1 MFFPFPRFPKEKGST
16 VQQLRP
22 TLTSIRALHAILS
35 HRSWCSSIWSL
46 TNSPLHCRDSKLW
59 LSRFSARPSKS
70 CTARH
75 TKFSSLPGLKQVNL
89 PGLPLGVSWVKAPFC
104 KECQGTSDYGDKLL
118 GACRNCGQQRGCKVD
133 AGEIKALPPCNSCH
147 WLIWEAR
154 YYQPGILFSCHT
166 ICKWFSNK
174 WFKRLTHAFWCKLT
188 SLLG

>member
-1 MFFPFPRFPKEKGST
+1 MLF
-16 VQQLRP
+16 
-22 TLTSIRALHAILS
+22 
-35 HRSWCSSIWSL
+35 SL
-46 TNSPLHCRDSKLW
+46 KPH
-59 LSRFSARPSKS
+59 
-70 CTARH
+70 
-75 TKFSSLPGLKQVNL
+75 KFAFRLPGLQTVIIKILSQAIKKLHCVPQKVL
-89 PGLPLGVSWVKAPFC
+89 LITRLETSQPPWPTTRCLLSQGPIQQRMS
-104 KECQGTSDYGDKLL
+104 GTSDYSDKLL

-147 WLIWEAR
+147 WLIWEAW